1 MLRRNAAEAFEAYLR
16 GDRFASCRHLKG
28 VRKMALPANITTG
41 QDSNVL
47 TIAASNNKGLL
58 IRFLNEQVEDG
69 FYTLVIDYLKDS
81 NFDLSTMMV
90 DDDVRSQCSKL
101 YELGEFVD
109 ENIKATGR
117 YEIEEWIEPLFRFV
131 YGDIEPSDVDAPIS
145 TSGIY
150 RYSIWLIYLYQ
161 REKFT
166 DAMRLIGERIAPLL
180 INLSY
185 QILEDDDRPKNFD
198 KAIMGYL
205 DLFNVVMEMG
215 ISAADANSDAYMNNL
230 EVLFDY
236 VVEDPHVGND
246 YKIQFS
252 IGLFNAYINNKDFNK
267 AFEFYGLN
275 AEYIPIDNMSVYESF
290 KELIRNTTSAQNT
303 SVLSRSVVNAISKQ
317 EIYNKRID
325 TLISEV
331 SGFIKK
337 VYQYI
342 ENEPD
347 MKRNMQILGVGSALK
362 DKANVFEGLYE
373 YNLVFY
379 DCGIRELVNQDLS
392 TRSWEEKYEILD
404 LLYTTMNVIFD
415 GYNVYEI
422 SNKIEH
428 QYVELTWIGNYVNA
442 NPTLLKLFF
451 SVKEKIKAFKVRKN
465 SILEKSKTNYE
476 IKQMIDD
483 RQKALVFMAAEDM
496 IVNGLNGGKVNI
508 INNSYDPKVA
518 EKHLIKTYA
527 EIQVP
532 AKYKK
537 AEVKEG
543 GKLFG
548 KSSSPAMD
556 ADLKKLLMDTKIE
569 EMLLKSE
576 WLWHQFEDKGANQQT
591 PEEAT
596 YSVVCLAKVVEKLLD
611 KKGMGGAPKADSAPN
626 KKVIIT
632 KTGKVIELSDEGQQS
647 MPSGSGSTLTPNV
660 IENLNN
666 IVVALK
672 DKSEDNVAYVK
683 AYVNDWL
690 DTIVDARFDKFTM
703 LQLFEA
709 EELRS
714 KTLQVIKKL
723 RADLL

>member
-1 MLRRNAAEAFEAYLR
+1 
-16 GDRFASCRHLKG
+16 
-28 VRKMALPANITTG
+28 MALPANITAG

-90 DDDVRSQCSKL
+90 DDDVRSQCTKL

-131 YGDIEPSDVDAPIS
+131 YGDINPSDIDAPIS

-161 REKFT
+161 REKFS

-215 ISAADANSDAYMNNL
+215 IPASEANSDAYMNNL

-252 IGLFNAYINNKDFNK
+252 IGLFNAYISNKDFNK

-290 KELIRNTTSAQNT
+290 KELIRNTNSAQNT
-303 SVLSRSVVNAISKQ
+303 SVLSRSVINAISKQ

-331 SGFIKK
+331 SSFMRK

-347 MKRNMQILGVGSALK
+347 MKKNLQILGAGTSLR
-362 DKANVFEGLYE
+362 DKTNVFEGLYE

-379 DCGIRELVNQDLS
+379 ECGIKELVNQDLS

-428 QYVELTWIGNYVNA
+428 QYVELNWIGNYVNA

-496 IVNGLNGGKVNI
+496 IANGLNGGTINI
-508 INNSYDPKVA
+508 INNNYDPKTA
-518 EKHLIKTYA
+518 EKYLIKTYA
-527 EIQVP
+527 DIAVP

-537 AEVKEG
+537 AEVKDSG
-543 GKLFG
+543 SKLFG
-548 KSSSPAMD
+548 KAAAPAMD
-556 ADLKKLLMDTKIE
+556 PDLKKLLSDTRIE

-576 WLWHQFEDKGANQQT
+576 WLWHQYEDKGNDQQT

-596 YSVVCLAKVVEKLLD
+596 YSVVCLVKVVERLLD
-611 KKGMGGAPKADSAPN
+611 KKSGGASSAAPAPN

-632 KTGKVIELSDEGQQS
+632 KTGKVIELSDEGQQAV
-647 MPSGSGSTLTPNV
+647 PNAGNNASLAPTV

-672 DKSEDNVAYVK
+672 DKAEDNVTYVK

-690 DTIVDARFDKFTM
+690 DAIVDAKFDRTTM
-703 LQLFEA
+703 MPLFEA

-714 KTLQVIKKL
+714 KTLQVVKKL

>member
-1 MLRRNAAEAFEAYLR
+1 
-16 GDRFASCRHLKG
+16 
-28 VRKMALPANITTG
+28 MALPANITTG
-41 QDSNVL
+41 SDNNVL
-47 TIAASNNKGLL
+47 SIAASNNKGLL

-69 FYTLVIDYLKDS
+69 FYALVIDYLKDS
-81 NFDLSTMMV
+81 NFDLSSMMV
-90 DDDVRSQCSKL
+90 DDDVKAQCTKL

-131 YGDIEPSDVDAPIS
+131 YGDIDPTDIDAPIS

-161 REKFT
+161 RERFG

-180 INLSY
+180 INVSY

-198 KAIMGYL
+198 KAVMGYL
-205 DLFNVVMEMG
+205 DLINVIMEMG
-215 ISAADANSDAYMNNL
+215 IPADEANSDAYMNNL

-252 IGLFNAYINNKDFNK
+252 IGLFNAYISNKDFSK

-290 KELIRNTTSAQNT
+290 KELIRNTNSAENT
-303 SVLSRSVVNAISKQ
+303 NVLSRSVINAISKQ

-325 TLISEV
+325 TLIGEV
-331 SGFIKK
+331 SSFVKK

-342 ENEPD
+342 ENEPN
-347 MKRNMQILGVGSALK
+347 MKKNIQILGAGASLK
-362 DKANVFEGLYE
+362 DKTNVFEGLYE

-379 DCGIRELVNQDLS
+379 DCGIKDIVNQDMGA
-392 TRSWEEKYEILD
+392 RSWEEKYEILE
-404 LLYTTMNVIFD
+404 LLYTTLNVIFD

-476 IKQMIDD
+476 IKQMIED
-483 RQKALVFMAAEDM
+483 RQKALVFMTAEDM
-496 IVNGLNGGKVNI
+496 ITNGLNSGRVNI
-508 INNSYDPKVA
+508 INNSYDPKKA
-518 EKHLIKTYA
+518 ERYLIKTYS
-527 EIQVP
+527 ELQVP

-537 AEVKEG
+537 AEVQQSG

-548 KSSSPAMD
+548 KSSAPAMD
-556 ADLKKLLMDTKIE
+556 PDLKKLLSDTKIE

-576 WLWHQFEDKGANQQT
+576 WLWYQYEEKGNVSQT
-591 PEEAT
+591 PEEST
-596 YSVVCLAKVVEKLLD
+596 YSVVCLVKVIEKLLD
-611 KKGMGGAPKADSAPN
+611 RKGVGSAKQESAPN

-632 KTGKVIELSDEGQQS
+632 KTGKVIELSDEGSQTTVS
-647 MPSGSGSTLTPNV
+647 SNNSLAPNI
-660 IENLNN
+660 IENVNN

-672 DKSEDNVAYVK
+672 DKSEENVAYVQ

-690 DTIVDARFDKFTM
+690 DTVVSAKLDKNTM
-703 LQLFEA
+703 LPLYEA
-709 EELRS
+709 EELRT
-714 KTLQVIKKL
+714 KTLQVIRKL

>member
-1 MLRRNAAEAFEAYLR
+1 
-16 GDRFASCRHLKG
+16 
-28 VRKMALPANITTG
+28 MALPANITAG
-41 QDSNVL
+41 SDSNVL

-69 FYTLVIDYLKDS
+69 FYALVIDYLKDS
-81 NFDLSTMMV
+81 NFDLKNMMV
-90 DDDVRSQCSKL
+90 DDDVKAQCTKL

-109 ENIKATGR
+109 TNIKATGR
-117 YEIEEWIEPLFRFV
+117 YDIDEWIEPLFKFV
-131 YGDIEPSDVDAPIS
+131 YGDIDPQDIDAPIS

-161 REKFT
+161 REYFS
-166 DAMRLIGERIAPLL
+166 DALRLIGERIAPLL

-205 DLFNVVMEMG
+205 DLINVIMEMG
-215 ISAADANSDAYMNNL
+215 LPADDANSDAYMSNL

-252 IGLFNAYINNKDFNK
+252 IGLFNAYIHNKEYSK

-290 KELIRNTTSAQNT
+290 KDLIRNTNSAADT
-303 SVLSRSVVNAISKQ
+303 TVLSRSVINAISKQ

-325 TLISEV
+325 TLITEV
-331 SGFIKK
+331 SSFVRK
-337 VYQYI
+337 VYLYI
-342 ENEPD
+342 ENEPN
-347 MKRNMQILGVGSALK
+347 MKKNLQILGAGASLS
-362 DKANVFEGLYE
+362 DKTNIFEGLYE
-373 YNLVFY
+373 YNLVFHE
-379 DCGIRELVNQDLS
+379 CGIKALVNQDNS
-392 TRSWEEKYEILD
+392 NKSWEEKYEIRD
-404 LLYTTMNVIFD
+404 LLYTTLNVIFD

-442 NPTLLKLFF
+442 NPTLLTLFF

-483 RQKALVFMAAEDM
+483 RQKALVFMTAEDM
-496 IVNGLNGGKVNI
+496 IVNGLNSGKINI
-508 INNSYDPKVA
+508 INNNYDPKVA

-527 EIQVP
+527 EIVVP

-537 AEVKEG
+537 NEAPQTG
-543 GKLFG
+543 GKFFG
-548 KSSSPAMD
+548 KNSAPVIE
-556 ADLKKLLMDTKIE
+556 ADLQKLLSDTKIE

-576 WLWHQFEDKGANQQT
+576 WLWYQYEDKGNNQQT

-596 YSVVCLAKVVEKLLD
+596 YSVVCLIKVVEKLLD
-611 KKGMGGAPKADSAPN
+611 RKGGSSSRSESSPN

-632 KTGKVIELSDEGQQS
+632 KTGKVIELSDEGAQTTNNNT
-647 MPSGSGSTLTPNV
+647 TLQPTV

-666 IVVALK
+666 IIVTLK
-672 DKSEDNVAYVK
+672 DKSDANVKYVQ

-690 DTIVDARFDKFTM
+690 NSVVDAKLDKNSM
-703 LQLFEA
+703 LQLYEA
-709 EELRS
+709 EELRN
-714 KTLQVIKKL
+714 KTLIVIRKL

>member
-1 MLRRNAAEAFEAYLR
+1 
-16 GDRFASCRHLKG
+16 
-28 VRKMALPANITTG
+28 MALPANITG
-41 QDSNVL
+41 SDNNVL
-47 TIAASNNKGLL
+47 TLAASNNKGLL

-69 FYTLVIDYLKDS
+69 FYALVIDYLKDN
-81 NFDLSTMMV
+81 NFDLASMMV
-90 DDDVRSQCSKL
+90 DDEIKAQCTKL

-131 YGDIEPSDVDAPIS
+131 YGDIDPSDIEAPIS

-161 REKFT
+161 REKFQ
-166 DAMRLIGERIAPLL
+166 DAIRLIGERIAPLL
-180 INLSY
+180 INVSY

-198 KAIMGYL
+198 KAVMGYL
-205 DLFNVVMEMG
+205 DLFNVIMEMG
-215 ISAADANSDAYMNNL
+215 IQATDGKADTYMNNL

-252 IGLFNAYINNKDFNK
+252 IGLFNAYINNKDYVK

-275 AEYIPIDNMSVYESF
+275 AEYIPIDNISVYESF
-290 KELIRNTTSAQNT
+290 KELIRNCNSPQST
-303 SVLSRSVVNAISKQ
+303 SVLSRSVINAISKQ

-325 TLISEV
+325 SLIAEV
-331 SGFIKK
+331 ASFVRK

-342 ENEPD
+342 ENEPN
-347 MKRNMQILGVGSALK
+347 MKKNLQILGAGTSLK
-362 DKANVFEGLYE
+362 DKTNIFEGLYE

-379 DCGIRELVNQDLS
+379 ECGIKALVNQDIES
-392 TRSWEEKYEILD
+392 HSWEEKYEILE
-404 LLYTTMNVIFD
+404 LLYTTLNVIFD

-428 QYVELTWIGNYVNA
+428 QYVELTWIGDYVNA

-476 IKQMIDD
+476 IKKMIDD
-483 RQKALVFMAAEDM
+483 RQKALVFMNAEDM
-496 IVNGLNGGKVNI
+496 IVNGLNSGKINI
-508 INNSYDPKVA
+508 INNHYDPKKA
-518 EKHLIKTYA
+518 EKYLVKTYA
-527 EIQVP
+527 EIILP

-537 AEVKEG
+537 ADQQQG

-548 KSSSPAMD
+548 KAVVPGAD
-556 ADLKKLLMDTKIE
+556 EDLKKLLSDTKIE

-576 WLWHQFEDKGANQQT
+576 WLWYQYEDKGAARQT
-591 PEEAT
+591 PEEST
-596 YSVVCLAKVVEKLLD
+596 YSVVCLIKAVEKLLD
-611 KKGMGGAPKADSAPN
+611 KKPSGAAKSDSAPN

-632 KTGKVIELSDEGQQS
+632 KTGKVIELSDEGSQ
-647 MPSGSGSTLTPNV
+647 TPVSSANFSAGV
-660 IENLNN
+660 IECINN
-666 IVVALK
+666 IGTYLK
-672 DKSEDNVAYVK
+672 DKSDENAKYVRS
-683 AYVNDWL
+683 YIEDWL
-690 DTIVDARFDKFTM
+690 NSIVEIRFDQNSM
-703 LQLFEA
+703 MSLFDA
-709 EELRS
+709 EELRNKS
-714 KTLQVIKKL
+714 LQIIKRL
-723 RADLL
+723 RADMI

>member
-1 MLRRNAAEAFEAYLR
+1 
-16 GDRFASCRHLKG
+16 
-28 VRKMALPANITTG
+28 MALPANITAG
-41 QDSNVL
+41 SDNNVL
-47 TIAASNNKGLL
+47 SIAASNNKGLL

-90 DDDVRSQCSKL
+90 DEDVKAQCSKL

-109 ENIKATGR
+109 DNIKATGR

-131 YGDIEPSDVDAPIS
+131 YGNIDASDIDAPIS

-150 RYSIWLIYLYQ
+150 RYSVWLLYLYQ
-161 REKFT
+161 RERFG

-205 DLFNVVMEMG
+205 DLINVIMEMG
-215 ISAADANSDAYMNNL
+215 LPASEANSDAYMNNL

-252 IGLFNAYINNKDFNK
+252 IGLFNAYINNRDFNK

-290 KELIRNTTSAQNT
+290 KELIRNTYSAQNT
-303 SVLSRSVVNAISKQ
+303 SVLSRSVINAISKQ

-325 TLISEV
+325 TLIAEV
-331 SGFIKK
+331 SGFVKK

-342 ENEPD
+342 ENEPN
-347 MKRNMQILGVGSALK
+347 MKKNIQILGAGTSLK
-362 DKANVFEGLYE
+362 DKTNIFEGLYE

-379 DCGIRELVNQDLS
+379 DCGIKELVNQDMS
-392 TRSWEEKYEILD
+392 SRSWEEKYEILD
-404 LLYTTMNVIFD
+404 LLYTTLNVIFD

-483 RQKALVFMAAEDM
+483 RQKALVFMTAEDM
-496 IVNGLNGGKVNI
+496 IVNGLNSGRVNI
-508 INNSYDPKVA
+508 INNNYDPKKA
-518 EKHLIKTYA
+518 ERYLIKTYT
-527 EIQVP
+527 EIPVP

-537 AEVKEG
+537 AEVQTG

-548 KSSSPAMD
+548 KSSAPAMD
-556 ADLKKLLMDTKIE
+556 ADLKKLLSDTKIE

-576 WLWHQFEDKGANQQT
+576 WLWYQYEDKGNEKQT
-591 PEEAT
+591 PEEST
-596 YSVVCLAKVVEKLLD
+596 YSVVCLIKVVEKLLD
-611 KKGMGGAPKADSAPN
+611 KKGAGQAKAESTPN

-632 KTGKVIELSDEGQQS
+632 KTGKVIELSDEGSQS
-647 MPSGSGSTLTPNV
+647 PASNASLSPTI
-660 IENLNN
+660 IENINN
-666 IVVALK
+666 IIVALK
-672 DKSEDNVAYVK
+672 DKSEENVSYVQ

-690 DTIVDARFDKFTM
+690 DTVVDAKMDKNTM
-703 LQLFEA
+703 LPLYEA

>member
-1 MLRRNAAEAFEAYLR
+1 
-16 GDRFASCRHLKG
+16 
-28 VRKMALPANITTG
+28 MALPANITAG
-41 QDSNVL
+41 SDSNVL

-69 FYTLVIDYLKDS
+69 FYALVIDYLKDS
-81 NFDLSTMMV
+81 NFDLKNMMV
-90 DDDVRSQCSKL
+90 EDDVKAQCAKL

-109 ENIKATGR
+109 TNIKATGR
-117 YEIEEWIEPLFRFV
+117 YEIEEWIEPLFKFV
-131 YGDIEPSDVDAPIS
+131 YGDIDPLDVDAPIS

-161 REKFT
+161 RECFG

-205 DLFNVVMEMG
+205 DLINVIMEMG
-215 ISAADANSDAYMNNL
+215 LPADDTNSDAYMNNL

-252 IGLFNAYINNKDFNK
+252 IGLFNAYIHNKEFSK

-290 KELIRNTTSAQNT
+290 KELIRNTNSAADT
-303 SVLSRSVVNAISKQ
+303 TILSRSVVNAISKQ

-325 TLISEV
+325 TLITEV
-331 SGFIKK
+331 SAFVRK
-337 VYQYI
+337 VYLYI
-342 ENEPD
+342 ENEPN
-347 MKRNMQILGVGSALK
+347 MKKNLQILGAGASLS
-362 DKANVFEGLYE
+362 DKTNIFEGLYE
-373 YNLVFY
+373 YNLVFHE
-379 DCGIRELVNQDLS
+379 CGIKAIVNQDNS
-392 TRSWEEKYEILD
+392 NKSWEEKYEILE
-404 LLYTTMNVIFD
+404 LLYTTLNVIFD

-442 NPTLLKLFF
+442 NPSLLKLFF

-483 RQKALVFMAAEDM
+483 RQKALVFMTAEDM
-496 IVNGLNGGKVNI
+496 ITNGLNSGKINI
-508 INNSYDPKVA
+508 INNNYDPKIA

-527 EIQVP
+527 EIVVP

-537 AEVKEG
+537 AEAPQTG
-543 GKLFG
+543 GKFFG
-548 KSSSPAMD
+548 KNSGPAMD
-556 ADLKKLLMDTKIE
+556 ADLQKLLSDTKIE

-576 WLWHQFEDKGANQQT
+576 WLWYQYEDKGNDQQT
-591 PEEAT
+591 AEEAT
-596 YSVVCLAKVVEKLLD
+596 YSVVCLIKVVEKLLD
-611 KKGMGGAPKADSAPN
+611 RKGGSSSRSESSPN

-632 KTGKVIELSDEGQQS
+632 KTGKVIELSDEGAQTQNS
-647 MPSGSGSTLTPNV
+647 NTTLQPTV

-666 IVVALK
+666 IIVTLK
-672 DKSEDNVAYVK
+672 DKSDVNVKYVQ

-690 DTIVDARFDKFTM
+690 NSVVDAKLDKNSM
-703 LQLFEA
+703 LQLYEA
-709 EELRS
+709 EELRN
-714 KTLQVIKKL
+714 KTLTVIKKL

>member
-1 MLRRNAAEAFEAYLR
+1 
-16 GDRFASCRHLKG
+16 
-28 VRKMALPANITTG
+28 MALPANITAG
-41 QDSNVL
+41 SDSNVL

-69 FYTLVIDYLKDS
+69 FYALVIDYLKDS
-81 NFDLSTMMV
+81 NFDLSNMMV
-90 DDDVRSQCSKL
+90 DEDVKAQCTKL

-109 ENIKATGR
+109 TNIKATGR
-117 YEIEEWIEPLFRFV
+117 YEIEEWIEPLFKFV
-131 YGDIEPSDVDAPIS
+131 YGDIDPLDVDAPIS

-161 REKFT
+161 RERFGE
-166 DAMRLIGERIAPLL
+166 AMRLIGERIAPLL

-205 DLFNVVMEMG
+205 DLINVIMEMG
-215 ISAADANSDAYMNNL
+215 LPAQEAKSDAYMNNL

-252 IGLFNAYINNKDFNK
+252 IGLFNAYINNKEYNK

-290 KELIRNTTSAQNT
+290 KELIRNTNSPADTT
-303 SVLSRSVVNAISKQ
+303 VLSRSVINAISKQ

-331 SGFIKK
+331 SSFVRK
-337 VYQYI
+337 VYLYI
-342 ENEPD
+342 ENEPN
-347 MKRNMQILGVGSALK
+347 MKKNLQILGAGTSLS
-362 DKANVFEGLYE
+362 DKTNIFEGLYE
-373 YNLVFY
+373 YNLVFHE
-379 DCGIRELVNQDLS
+379 CGIKALVNQDNS
-392 TRSWEEKYEILD
+392 SKSWEEKYEILD
-404 LLYTTMNVIFD
+404 LLYTTLNVIFD

-442 NPTLLKLFF
+442 NPSLLKLFF

-483 RQKALVFMAAEDM
+483 RQKALVFMTAEDM
-496 IVNGLNGGKVNI
+496 IVNGLNSGRVNI
-508 INNSYDPKVA
+508 INNNYDPKVA

-527 EIQVP
+527 ETVVP

-537 AEVKEG
+537 ADVPQSG

-548 KSSSPAMD
+548 KNSGPAMD
-556 ADLKKLLMDTKIE
+556 PDLQKLLSDTKNE

-576 WLWHQFEDKGANQQT
+576 WLWYQYEDKGKEQQT

-596 YSVVCLAKVVEKLLD
+596 YSVVCLIKVVEKLLD
-611 KKGMGGAPKADSAPN
+611 RKGGSSSRTESAPN

-632 KTGKVIELSDEGQQS
+632 KTGKVIELSDEGAQTQNS
-647 MPSGSGSTLTPNV
+647 NTTLQPTV

-666 IVVALK
+666 IIVTLK
-672 DKSEDNVAYVK
+672 DKSEANVKYVQS
-683 AYVNDWL
+683 YVNDWL
-690 DTIVDARFDKFTM
+690 NAIVDAKLDRNSM
-703 LQLFEA
+703 LQLYEA
-709 EELRS
+709 EELRN
-714 KTLQVIKKL
+714 KTLTVIKKL

>member
-1 MLRRNAAEAFEAYLR
+1 
-16 GDRFASCRHLKG
+16 
-28 VRKMALPANITTG
+28 MALPANITTG
-41 QDSNVL
+41 SDNNVL
-47 TIAASNNKGLL
+47 SIAASNNKGLL

-69 FYTLVIDYLKDS
+69 FYALVIDYLKDS
-81 NFDLSTMMV
+81 NFDLSNMMV
-90 DDDVRSQCSKL
+90 DEDVKSQCQKL

-109 ENIKATGR
+109 TNIKATGR

-131 YGDIEPSDVDAPIS
+131 YGDIDPSDVDAPIS

-166 DAMRLIGERIAPLL
+166 DAMNLIGERIAPLL
-180 INLSY
+180 INVSY

-198 KAIMGYL
+198 KAVMGYL
-205 DLFNVVMEMG
+205 DLINVIMEMG
-215 ISAADANSDAYMNNL
+215 IPATGPNADAYMNNL

-252 IGLFNAYINNKDFNK
+252 IGLFNAYINNKDYDK

-275 AEYIPIDNMSVYESF
+275 AEYIPIDNMAVYESF
-290 KELIRNTTSAQNT
+290 KELIRNCNSPQNT
-303 SVLSRSVVNAISKQ
+303 TVLSRSVVNAISKQ

-325 TLISEV
+325 SLIAEV
-331 SGFIKK
+331 SSFIKK

-342 ENEPD
+342 ENEPE
-347 MKRNMQILGVGSALK
+347 MKKNLQILGAGASLK
-362 DKANVFEGLYE
+362 DKTNVFEGLYE

-379 DCGIRELVNQDLS
+379 ECGIKDLVNQDIS
-392 TRSWEEKYEILD
+392 TRPWEEKYEILD

-476 IKQMIDD
+476 IKQLLDD
-483 RQKALVFMAAEDM
+483 RQKALVFMTAEDM
-496 IVNGLNGGKVNI
+496 ITNGLNSGRVNI
-508 INNSYDPKVA
+508 ISNSYDPKVA
-518 EKHLIKTYA
+518 EKYLIKTYNDIA
-527 EIQVP
+527 VP
-532 AKYKK
+532 SKYRK
-537 AEVKEG
+537 AEQQSSG

-548 KSSSPAMD
+548 KSSGPSVDP
-556 ADLKKLLMDTKIE
+556 DLTKLLSDTKIE

-576 WLWHQFEDKGANQQT
+576 WLWHQHSEKGAVKQT
-591 PEEAT
+591 PEEST
-596 YSVVCLAKVVEKLLD
+596 YSVVCLVKVVEKLLD
-611 KKGMGGAPKADSAPN
+611 KKGGNSGKTESTPN

-632 KTGKVIELSDEGQQS
+632 KTGKVIELSDE
-647 MPSGSGSTLTPNV
+647 STQTPVTNANTTPTV

-666 IVVALK
+666 IIVALK
-672 DKSEDNVAYVK
+672 DKSEENVDYVK
-683 AYVNDWL
+683 SYVNDWL
-690 DTIVDARFDKFTM
+690 DTVVNAKLDKTVM
-703 LQLFEA
+703 LPLYDA
-709 EELRS
+709 EELRD

>member
-1 MLRRNAAEAFEAYLR
+1 
-16 GDRFASCRHLKG
+16 
-28 VRKMALPANITTG
+28 MALPANITAG
-41 QDSNVL
+41 SDSNVL

-69 FYTLVIDYLKDS
+69 FYALVIDYLKDS
-81 NFDLSTMMV
+81 NFDLKNMMV
-90 DDDVRSQCSKL
+90 DDDVKAQCTKL

-109 ENIKATGR
+109 TNIKATGR
-117 YEIEEWIEPLFRFV
+117 YEIDEWIEPLFKFV
-131 YGDIEPSDVDAPIS
+131 YGDIDPQDIDAPIS

-161 REKFT
+161 REYFS
-166 DAMRLIGERIAPLL
+166 DALRLIGERIAPLL

-205 DLFNVVMEMG
+205 DLINVIMEMG
-215 ISAADANSDAYMNNL
+215 LPADDANSDAYMNNL

-252 IGLFNAYINNKDFNK
+252 IGLFNAYIHNKEYSK

-290 KELIRNTTSAQNT
+290 KDLIRNTNSAADT
-303 SVLSRSVVNAISKQ
+303 TVLSRSVINAISKQ

-325 TLISEV
+325 TLITEV
-331 SGFIKK
+331 SSFVRK
-337 VYQYI
+337 VYLYI
-342 ENEPD
+342 ENEPN
-347 MKRNMQILGVGSALK
+347 MKKNLQILGAGASLS
-362 DKANVFEGLYE
+362 DKTNIFEGLYE
-373 YNLVFY
+373 YNLVFHE
-379 DCGIRELVNQDLS
+379 CGIKALVNQDNS
-392 TRSWEEKYEILD
+392 NKSWEEKYEILD
-404 LLYTTMNVIFD
+404 LLYTTLNVIFD

-483 RQKALVFMAAEDM
+483 RQKALVFMTAEDM
-496 IVNGLNGGKVNI
+496 IVNGLNSGKINI
-508 INNSYDPKVA
+508 INNNYDPKAA

-527 EIQVP
+527 EIVVP

-537 AEVKEG
+537 NEAPQTG
-543 GKLFG
+543 GKFFG
-548 KSSSPAMD
+548 KNSAPVIE
-556 ADLKKLLMDTKIE
+556 ADLQKLLSDTKIE

-576 WLWHQFEDKGANQQT
+576 WLWYQYEDKGNDQQT

-596 YSVVCLAKVVEKLLD
+596 YSVVCLIKVVEKLLD
-611 KKGMGGAPKADSAPN
+611 RKGGSSSRSESSPN

-632 KTGKVIELSDEGQQS
+632 KTGKVIELSDEGAQTTNNNT
-647 MPSGSGSTLTPNV
+647 TLQPTV

-666 IVVALK
+666 IIVTLK
-672 DKSEDNVAYVK
+672 DKSDANVKYVQ

-690 DTIVDARFDKFTM
+690 NSVVDAKLDKNSM
-703 LQLFEA
+703 LQLYEA
-709 EELRS
+709 EELRN
-714 KTLQVIKKL
+714 KTLTVIRKL

>member
-1 MLRRNAAEAFEAYLR
+1 
-16 GDRFASCRHLKG
+16 
-28 VRKMALPANITTG
+28 MALPANITTG
-41 QDSNVL
+41 SDNNVL
-47 TIAASNNKGLL
+47 SIAASNNKGLL

-69 FYTLVIDYLKDS
+69 FYALVIDYLKDS

-90 DDDVRSQCSKL
+90 DDDVKAQCTKL

-109 ENIKATGR
+109 QNIKATGR

-131 YGDIEPSDVDAPIS
+131 YGDIDPTDIDAPIS

-161 REKFT
+161 RERFS

-180 INLSY
+180 INVSY

-198 KAIMGYL
+198 KAVMGYL
-205 DLFNVVMEMG
+205 DLINVVMEMG
-215 ISAADANSDAYMNNL
+215 IPMDDISSDAYMNNL

-252 IGLFNAYINNKDFNK
+252 IGLFNAYINRKDFNK

-275 AEYIPIDNMSVYESF
+275 AEYIPIDNLSVYESF
-290 KELIRNTTSAQNT
+290 KELIRNCNSSENT

-325 TLISEV
+325 TLIAEV
-331 SGFIKK
+331 SSFVKK
-337 VYQYI
+337 VYQYL
-342 ENEPD
+342 ENEPE
-347 MKRNMQILGVGSALK
+347 MKKSLQILGAGASLK
-362 DKANVFEGLYE
+362 DKTNVFEGLYE

-379 DCGIRELVNQDLS
+379 ECGIRDIVNQDMS

-404 LLYTTMNVIFD
+404 LLYTTLNVIFD

-428 QYVELTWIGNYVNA
+428 QYVELSWIGNYVNA

-483 RQKALVFMAAEDM
+483 RQKAIVFMAAEDM
-496 IVNGLNGGKVNI
+496 IVNGLNSGRVNI
-508 INNSYDPKVA
+508 INNSYDPKKA
-518 EKHLIKTYA
+518 EKYLIKTFN
-527 EIQVP
+527 EINVP

-537 AEVKEG
+537 AEPQQSG

-548 KSSSPAMD
+548 KNSTPAID
-556 ADLKKLLMDTKIE
+556 SDLKKLLSDTKIE
-569 EMLLKSE
+569 EMLYKSE
-576 WLWHQFEDKGANQQT
+576 WLWHQYEDKGNDAPT
-591 PEEAT
+591 PEEST
-596 YSVVCLAKVVEKLLD
+596 YSVVCLIKVVEKLLD
-611 KKGMGGAPKADSAPN
+611 RKGSGSAKNESAPN

-632 KTGKVIELSDEGQQS
+632 KTGKVIELSDEGSQPQANNNA
-647 MPSGSGSTLTPNV
+647 PITPTV
-660 IENLNN
+660 IENLSN
-666 IVVALK
+666 IIVALK
-672 DKSEDNVAYVK
+672 DKSEENVKYVK
-683 AYVNDWL
+683 TYVNDWL
-690 DTIVDARFDKFTM
+690 DAVVEAKIDRNTM
-703 LQLFEA
+703 MQLYEA
-709 EELRS
+709 EELRN

>member
-1 MLRRNAAEAFEAYLR
+1 
-16 GDRFASCRHLKG
+16 
-28 VRKMALPANITTG
+28 MALPANITAG
-41 QDSNVL
+41 SDNNVL
-47 TIAASNNKGLL
+47 SIAASNNKGLL

-81 NFDLSTMMV
+81 NFDLANMMV
-90 DDDVRSQCSKL
+90 DEDVKAQCAKL

-109 ENIKATGR
+109 DNIKATGR

-131 YGDIEPSDVDAPIS
+131 YGNIEPSDIDAPIS

-150 RYSIWLIYLYQ
+150 RYSIWLLYLYQ
-161 REKFT
+161 REKFG

-205 DLFNVVMEMG
+205 DLINVIMEMG
-215 ISAADANSDAYMNNL
+215 IPASEANSDAYMGNL

-275 AEYIPIDNMSVYESF
+275 AEYIPIDNISVYESF
-290 KELIRNTTSAQNT
+290 KELIRNTYSAQNT
-303 SVLSRSVVNAISKQ
+303 TVLSRSVINAISKQ

-325 TLISEV
+325 TLIGEV
-331 SGFIKK
+331 SGFVKK
-337 VYQYI
+337 VYQYV
-342 ENEPD
+342 ENEPN
-347 MKRNMQILGVGSALK
+347 MKKNLQILGTGNSLK
-362 DKANVFEGLYE
+362 DKANIFEGLYE

-379 DCGIRELVNQDLS
+379 DCGIKELVNQDMS
-392 TRSWEEKYEILD
+392 SRSWEEKYEILD
-404 LLYTTMNVIFD
+404 LLYTTLNVIFD

-476 IKQMIDD
+476 IKQMIED
-483 RQKALVFMAAEDM
+483 RQKALVFMTAEDM
-496 IVNGLNGGKVNI
+496 IVNGLSGGRVSI
-508 INNSYDPKVA
+508 INNDYDPKKA
-518 EKHLIKTYA
+518 ERYLIKTYA
-527 EIQVP
+527 ETVVP

-537 AEVKEG
+537 AEVQTG

-548 KSSSPAMD
+548 KSSAPAMD
-556 ADLKKLLMDTKIE
+556 ADLKKLLSDTKIE

-576 WLWHQFEDKGANQQT
+576 WLWYQYENKGHNKQT
-591 PEEAT
+591 PEEST
-596 YSVVCLAKVVEKLLD
+596 YSVVCLIKVVEKLLD
-611 KKGMGGAPKADSAPN
+611 KKGAGAAKTSSAPN

-632 KTGKVIELSDEGQQS
+632 KTGKVIELSDESSQPTVS
-647 MPSGSGSTLTPNV
+647 NTSLSPTI
-660 IENLNN
+660 IENISN

-672 DKSEDNVAYVK
+672 DKSEENVKYVQ

-690 DTIVDARFDKFTM
+690 DTIVDTKLDRNSM
-703 LQLFEA
+703 LELYEA
-709 EELRS
+709 EELRG

>member
-1 MLRRNAAEAFEAYLR
+1 
-16 GDRFASCRHLKG
+16 
-28 VRKMALPANITTG
+28 MALPANITAG
-41 QDSNVL
+41 SDNNVL
-47 TIAASNNKGLL
+47 SIAASNNKGLL

-90 DDDVRSQCSKL
+90 DEDVKAQCSKL

-109 ENIKATGR
+109 DNIKATGR

-131 YGDIEPSDVDAPIS
+131 YGNIDASDIDAPIS

-150 RYSIWLIYLYQ
+150 RYSVWLLYLYQ
-161 REKFT
+161 RERFG

-205 DLFNVVMEMG
+205 DLINVIMEMG
-215 ISAADANSDAYMNNL
+215 LPASEAKSDAYMNNL

-252 IGLFNAYINNKDFNK
+252 IGLFNAYINNRDFNK

-290 KELIRNTTSAQNT
+290 KELIRNTYSAQNT
-303 SVLSRSVVNAISKQ
+303 SVLSRSVINAISKQ

-325 TLISEV
+325 TLIAEV
-331 SGFIKK
+331 SGFVKK

-342 ENEPD
+342 ENEPN
-347 MKRNMQILGVGSALK
+347 MKKNIQILGAGTSLK
-362 DKANVFEGLYE
+362 DKTNIFEGLYE

-379 DCGIRELVNQDLS
+379 DCGIKELVNQDMS
-392 TRSWEEKYEILD
+392 SRSWEEKYEILD
-404 LLYTTMNVIFD
+404 LLYTTLNVIFD

-483 RQKALVFMAAEDM
+483 RQKALVFMTAEDM
-496 IVNGLNGGKVNI
+496 IANGLNSGRVNI
-508 INNSYDPKVA
+508 INNNYDPKKA
-518 EKHLIKTYA
+518 ERYLIKTYT
-527 EIQVP
+527 EIPVP

-537 AEVKEG
+537 AEVQTG

-548 KSSSPAMD
+548 KSSAPAMD
-556 ADLKKLLMDTKIE
+556 ADLKKLLSDTKIE

-576 WLWHQFEDKGANQQT
+576 WLWYQYEDKGNEKQT
-591 PEEAT
+591 PEEST
-596 YSVVCLAKVVEKLLD
+596 YSVVCLIKVVEKLLD
-611 KKGMGGAPKADSAPN
+611 KKGAGQAKAESTPN

-632 KTGKVIELSDEGQQS
+632 KTGKVIELSDEGSQS
-647 MPSGSGSTLTPNV
+647 PASNASLSPTI
-660 IENLNN
+660 IENINN
-666 IVVALK
+666 IIVALK
-672 DKSEDNVAYVK
+672 DKSEENVSYVQ

-690 DTIVDARFDKFTM
+690 DAVVDAKMDKNTM
-703 LQLFEA
+703 LPLYEA

>member
-1 MLRRNAAEAFEAYLR
+1 
-16 GDRFASCRHLKG
+16 
-28 VRKMALPANITTG
+28 MALPANITAG
-41 QDSNVL
+41 SDSNVL

-58 IRFLNEQVEDG
+58 IRFLNDQVEDG
-69 FYTLVIDYLKDS
+69 FYALVIDYLKDS
-81 NFDLSTMMV
+81 NFDLKNMMV
-90 DDDVRSQCSKL
+90 DDDVKAQCTKL

-109 ENIKATGR
+109 TNIKATGR
-117 YEIEEWIEPLFRFV
+117 YEIEEWIEPLFKFV
-131 YGDIEPSDVDAPIS
+131 YGDIDPLDVDAPIS

-161 REKFT
+161 RECFG

-205 DLFNVVMEMG
+205 DLINVIMEMG
-215 ISAADANSDAYMNNL
+215 LPADDANSDAYMNNL

-252 IGLFNAYINNKDFNK
+252 IGLFNAYIHNKEYSK

-290 KELIRNTTSAQNT
+290 KELIRNTNSAADT
-303 SVLSRSVVNAISKQ
+303 TVLSRSVINAISKQ

-331 SGFIKK
+331 SSFVRK
-337 VYQYI
+337 VYLYI
-342 ENEPD
+342 ENEPN
-347 MKRNMQILGVGSALK
+347 MKKNLQILGAGAALS
-362 DKANVFEGLYE
+362 DKHNIFEGLYE

-379 DCGIRELVNQDLS
+379 ECGIKDLVNQDNS
-392 TRSWEEKYEILD
+392 NKSWEEKYEILD
-404 LLYTTMNVIFD
+404 LLYTTLNVIFD

-442 NPTLLKLFF
+442 NPSLLKLFF

-483 RQKALVFMAAEDM
+483 RQKALVFMTAEDM
-496 IVNGLNGGKVNI
+496 ISNGLNSGRINI
-508 INNSYDPKVA
+508 INNNYDPKIA
-518 EKHLIKTYA
+518 EKQLIKTYA
-527 EIQVP
+527 EIVVP

-537 AEVKEG
+537 NEVPQTG
-543 GKLFG
+543 GKFFG
-548 KSSSPAMD
+548 KNAAPAMD
-556 ADLKKLLMDTKIE
+556 PDLQKLLSDTKIE

-576 WLWHQFEDKGANQQT
+576 WLWNQYEDKGNDQQT

-596 YSVVCLAKVVEKLLD
+596 YSVVCLIKVVEKLLD
-611 KKGMGGAPKADSAPN
+611 RKGGNSSRSESSPN

-632 KTGKVIELSDEGQQS
+632 KTGKVIELSDEGAQTQNNNT
-647 MPSGSGSTLTPNV
+647 TLQPTV

-666 IVVALK
+666 IIVTLK
-672 DKSEDNVAYVK
+672 DKSDANVKYVQ

-690 DTIVDARFDKFTM
+690 NSVVDAKLDKNSM
-703 LQLFEA
+703 LQLYEA
-709 EELRS
+709 EELRNR
-714 KTLQVIKKL
+714 TLTVIKKL

>member
-1 MLRRNAAEAFEAYLR
+1 MA
-16 GDRFASCRHLKG
+16 
-28 VRKMALPANITTG
+28 MALPANITAG
-41 QDSNVL
+41 SDSNVL

-58 IRFLNEQVEDG
+58 IRFLNDQVEDG
-69 FYTLVIDYLKDS
+69 FYALVIDYLKDS
-81 NFDLSTMMV
+81 NFDLKNMMV
-90 DDDVRSQCSKL
+90 DDDVKAQCTKL

-109 ENIKATGR
+109 TNIKATGR
-117 YEIEEWIEPLFRFV
+117 YEIEEWIEPLFKFV
-131 YGDIEPSDVDAPIS
+131 YGDIDPLDVDAPIS

-161 REKFT
+161 RECFG

-205 DLFNVVMEMG
+205 DLINVIMEMG
-215 ISAADANSDAYMNNL
+215 LPADDANSDAYMNNL

-252 IGLFNAYINNKDFNK
+252 IGLFNAYIHNKEYSK

-290 KELIRNTTSAQNT
+290 KELIRNTNSAADT
-303 SVLSRSVVNAISKQ
+303 TVLSRSVINAISKQ

-331 SGFIKK
+331 SSFVRK
-337 VYQYI
+337 VYLYI
-342 ENEPD
+342 ENEPN
-347 MKRNMQILGVGSALK
+347 MKKNLQILGAGAALS
-362 DKANVFEGLYE
+362 DKHNIFEGLYE

-379 DCGIRELVNQDLS
+379 ECGIKDLVNQDNS
-392 TRSWEEKYEILD
+392 NKSWEEKYEILD
-404 LLYTTMNVIFD
+404 LLYTTLNVIFD

-442 NPTLLKLFF
+442 NPSLLKLFF

-483 RQKALVFMAAEDM
+483 RQKALVFMTAEDM
-496 IVNGLNGGKVNI
+496 ISNGLNSGKINI
-508 INNSYDPKVA
+508 INNNYDPKIA
-518 EKHLIKTYA
+518 EKQLIKTYA
-527 EIQVP
+527 EIVVP

-537 AEVKEG
+537 NEVPQTG
-543 GKLFG
+543 GKFFG
-548 KSSSPAMD
+548 KNSAPAMD
-556 ADLKKLLMDTKIE
+556 PDLQKLLSDTKIE

-576 WLWHQFEDKGANQQT
+576 WLWNQYEDKGNDQQT

-596 YSVVCLAKVVEKLLD
+596 YSVVCLIKVVEKLLD
-611 KKGMGGAPKADSAPN
+611 RKGGNSSRSESSPN

-632 KTGKVIELSDEGQQS
+632 KTGKVIELSDEGAQTQNNNT
-647 MPSGSGSTLTPNV
+647 TLQPTV

-666 IVVALK
+666 IIVTLK
-672 DKSEDNVAYVK
+672 DKSDANVKYVQ

-690 DTIVDARFDKFTM
+690 NSVVDAKLDKNSM
-703 LQLFEA
+703 LQLYEA
-709 EELRS
+709 EELRN
-714 KTLQVIKKL
+714 KTLTVIKKL

>member
-1 MLRRNAAEAFEAYLR
+1 
-16 GDRFASCRHLKG
+16 
-28 VRKMALPANITTG
+28 MALPANITTG
-41 QDSNVL
+41 SDNNVL
-47 TIAASNNKGLL
+47 SIAASNNKGLL

-69 FYTLVIDYLKDS
+69 FYALVIDYLKDS
-81 NFDLSTMMV
+81 NFDLSSMMV
-90 DDDVRSQCSKL
+90 DDDVKAQCTKL

-131 YGDIEPSDVDAPIS
+131 YGDIDPSDIDAPIS

-161 REKFT
+161 RERFG

-180 INLSY
+180 INVSY

-198 KAIMGYL
+198 KAVMGYL
-205 DLFNVVMEMG
+205 DLINVVMEMG
-215 ISAADANSDAYMNNL
+215 IPTEEANSDAYMNNL

-252 IGLFNAYINNKDFNK
+252 IGLFNAYINNKDFAK

-290 KELIRNTTSAQNT
+290 KELIRNTNSAENT
-303 SVLSRSVVNAISKQ
+303 NVLSRSVINAISKQ

-325 TLISEV
+325 TLIGEV
-331 SGFIKK
+331 SNFVKK

-342 ENEPD
+342 ENEPN
-347 MKRNMQILGVGSALK
+347 MKKNIQILGAGASLK
-362 DKANVFEGLYE
+362 DKTNVFEGLYE

-379 DCGIRELVNQDLS
+379 ECGIKEIVNQDMGS
-392 TRSWEEKYEILD
+392 RSWEEKYEILE
-404 LLYTTMNVIFD
+404 LLYTTLNVIFD

-483 RQKALVFMAAEDM
+483 RQKALVFMTAEDM
-496 IVNGLNGGKVNI
+496 ITNSLNSGRVNI
-508 INNSYDPKVA
+508 INNSYDPKKA
-518 EKHLIKTYA
+518 ERNLIKTYS
-527 EIQVP
+527 ELQVP

-537 AEVKEG
+537 AEVQQSG
-543 GKLFG
+543 GKFFG
-548 KSSSPAMD
+548 KSSAPAMD
-556 ADLKKLLMDTKIE
+556 PDLKKLLSDTKIE

-576 WLWHQFEDKGANQQT
+576 WLWYQYEEKGNVSQT
-591 PEEAT
+591 PEEST
-596 YSVVCLAKVVEKLLD
+596 YSVVCLIKVIEKLLD
-611 KKGMGGAPKADSAPN
+611 KKGVSGAPKQESAPN

-632 KTGKVIELSDEGQQS
+632 KTGKVIELSDEGS
-647 MPSGSGSTLTPNV
+647 NTTVSSNNSFAPNI
-660 IENLNN
+660 IENINN

-672 DKSEDNVAYVK
+672 DKSEENVSYVQ

-690 DTIVDARFDKFTM
+690 DTVVAAKLDKNTM
-703 LQLFEA
+703 LPLYEA
-709 EELRS
+709 EELRN
-714 KTLQVIKKL
+714 KTLQVIRKL

>member
-1 MLRRNAAEAFEAYLR
+1 
-16 GDRFASCRHLKG
+16 
-28 VRKMALPANITTG
+28 MALPANITAG
-41 QDSNVL
+41 SDSNVL

-58 IRFLNEQVEDG
+58 IRFLNDQVEDG
-69 FYTLVIDYLKDS
+69 FYALVIDYLKDS
-81 NFDLSTMMV
+81 NFDLKNMMV
-90 DDDVRSQCSKL
+90 DDDVKAQCTKL

-109 ENIKATGR
+109 TNIKATGR
-117 YEIEEWIEPLFRFV
+117 YEIEEWIEPLFKFV
-131 YGDIEPSDVDAPIS
+131 YGDIDPLDVDAPIS

-161 REKFT
+161 RECFG

-205 DLFNVVMEMG
+205 DLINVIMEMG
-215 ISAADANSDAYMNNL
+215 LPADDANSDAYMNNL

-252 IGLFNAYINNKDFNK
+252 IGLFNAYIHNKEYSK

-290 KELIRNTTSAQNT
+290 KELIRNTNSAADT
-303 SVLSRSVVNAISKQ
+303 TVLSRSVINAISKQ

-331 SGFIKK
+331 SSFVRK
-337 VYQYI
+337 VYLYI
-342 ENEPD
+342 ENEPN
-347 MKRNMQILGVGSALK
+347 MKKNLQILGAGAALS
-362 DKANVFEGLYE
+362 DKHNIFEGLYE

-379 DCGIRELVNQDLS
+379 ECGIKDLVNQDNS
-392 TRSWEEKYEILD
+392 NKSWEEKYEILD
-404 LLYTTMNVIFD
+404 LLYTTLNVIFD

-442 NPTLLKLFF
+442 NPSLLKLFF

-483 RQKALVFMAAEDM
+483 RQKALVFMTAEDM
-496 IVNGLNGGKVNI
+496 ISNGLNSGKINI
-508 INNSYDPKVA
+508 INNNYDPKIA
-518 EKHLIKTYA
+518 EKQLIKTYA
-527 EIQVP
+527 EIVVP

-537 AEVKEG
+537 NEVPQTG
-543 GKLFG
+543 GKFFG
-548 KSSSPAMD
+548 KNSAPAMD
-556 ADLKKLLMDTKIE
+556 PDLQKLLSDTKIE

-576 WLWHQFEDKGANQQT
+576 WLWNQYEDKGNDQQT

-596 YSVVCLAKVVEKLLD
+596 YSVVCLIKVVEKLLD
-611 KKGMGGAPKADSAPN
+611 RKGGNSSRSESSPN

-632 KTGKVIELSDEGQQS
+632 KTGKVIELSDEGAQTQNNNT
-647 MPSGSGSTLTPNV
+647 TLQPTV

-666 IVVALK
+666 IIVTLK
-672 DKSEDNVAYVK
+672 DKSDANVKYVQ

-690 DTIVDARFDKFTM
+690 NSVVDAKLDKNSM
-703 LQLFEA
+703 LQLYEA
-709 EELRS
+709 EELRN
-714 KTLQVIKKL
+714 KTLTVIKKL